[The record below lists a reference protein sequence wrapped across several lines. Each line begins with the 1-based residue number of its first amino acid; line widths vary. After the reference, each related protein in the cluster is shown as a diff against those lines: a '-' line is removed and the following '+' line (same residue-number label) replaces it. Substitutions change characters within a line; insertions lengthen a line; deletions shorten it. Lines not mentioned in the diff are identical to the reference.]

1 MIEGIASSESSST
14 DHIHWWWYWNI
25 YQRRALFKRIPPD
38 CSHRCRNRHH
48 FERRTATEKK
58 TGQLRL
64 LSQEL
69 RFARANW
76 LIANWLLFS
85 RHNTRWKQPCPIRP
99 LKKGLPRRAAKRRG
113 KKRRLLFLPLTKESS
128 VERATRIRWMQR
140 IQFQWQM
147 EELRCM
153 EATSIHWTC
162 FIQSAAK
169 KKTEDQL
176 ASKTNNRWMHTCQ
189 SSQQKREWWHRAKS
203 NSLQMRLRQSR
214 ELRKELLHE
223 KVKCTYWMWTDLF
236 FIEEGAVICV
246 NFLHPSKHLG
256 PVSMSGSDSRSS
268 KISKLFFSA
277 AKCKAVTLK
286 KNYSSISIV
295 FKISF
300 KKK

>member
-1 MIEGIASSESSST
+1 MIERIASSKSSST
-14 DHIHWWWYWNI
+14 DHIHWWCYWNI
-25 YQRRALFKRIPPD
+25 YQWRALFKRITPD

-69 RFARANW
+69 RFARVARTCWMQTGCLLSN
-76 LIANWLLFS
+76 LKKNKMSLFS
-85 RHNTRWKQPCPIRP
+85 RHNTRWKQPCPFRP

-169 KKTEDQL
+169 KKTEDQP

-203 NSLQMRLRQSR
+203 SSLQMRLRQSR

-236 FIEEGAVICV
+236 
-246 NFLHPSKHLG
+246 LS
-256 PVSMSGSDSRSS
+256 
-268 KISKLFFSA
+268 
-277 AKCKAVTLK
+277 LK
-286 KNYSSISIV
+286 KEP
-295 FKISF
+295 SF
-300 KKK
+300 VSTFCILQNILDQFQCQARTAEAPKFLSCSFLQPNAKLLH